1 MQTNFHPINSHT
13 NYLKYVVICASYQ
26 NKWLFVRHK
35 ERTTWEVPGGHIEAG
50 ETPDEAADRELR
62 EETGALEFKLTALT
76 DYSVTD
82 ANKTGYGR
90 LYLAEISQ
98 MGTLPQSEIAEVIQ
112 QNTLPDELTYP
123 EIQPILFNYLQ
134 LNGFC

>member
-13 NYLKYVVICASYQ
+13 NYLKYVVICARYQ
-26 NKWLFVRHK
+26 NQWLFVRHK
-35 ERTTWEVPGGHIEAG
+35 ERITWEIPGGHIESG

-62 EETGALEFKLTALT
+62 EETEALDFKLTALT

-82 ANKTGYGR
+82 DNKTGYGR

-98 MGTLPQSEIAEVIQ
+98 IGALPQSEIAEVIQ

-123 EIQPILFNYLQ
+123 EIQPILFNSLQ
-134 LNGFC
+134 LNGFY

>member
-13 NYLKYVVICASYQ
+13 NYLKYVVICARYQ
-26 NKWLFVRHK
+26 NQWLFVRHL
-35 ERTTWEVPGGHIEAG
+35 ERTSWEIPGGHIEAG

-62 EETGALEFKLTALT
+62 EETGALDFKLTTIT
-76 DYSVTD
+76 DYSVS
-82 ANKTGYGR
+82 AENKTSYGR